1 MLTLLRLMNFR
12 LPNVEKEDTAVLECK
27 TKNNKPNMLND
38 NIEMEWVSV
47 STLAKRTGVTVQ
59 TIYARIK
66 NGVYETQKFER
77 GKMVGWLIKVP
88 KE

>member
-1 MLTLLRLMNFR
+1 MLS
-12 LPNVEKEDTAVLECK
+12 
-27 TKNNKPNMLND
+27 D